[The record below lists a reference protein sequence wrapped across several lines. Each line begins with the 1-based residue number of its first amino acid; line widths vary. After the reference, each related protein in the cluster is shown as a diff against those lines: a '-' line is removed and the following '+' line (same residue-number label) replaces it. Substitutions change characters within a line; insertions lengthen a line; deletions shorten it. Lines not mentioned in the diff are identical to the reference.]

1 MSTLDKLGNRIRT
14 ERLRRELTLDQ
25 LSRKAGLS
33 KSFLSQI
40 ERGLTQPS
48 ITSLNKIAT
57 QFGWSVVNL
66 FSNGQNSYSRW
77 KYNTSVEDHAKN
89 RTAYVTD
96 VIAVRADKRKRLVLP
111 GSNVVYDLLTPDMN
125 RKLEVMHMRVKPGE
139 NSGDEPMF
147 DPPGEK
153 FCLVLRGSLEVC
165 VGDEVHKLEE
175 GDTIY
180 YPTNIPHSW
189 RALEGE
195 PIEVIW
201 VLTPPSF

>member
-139 NSGDEPMF
+139 NSGDEQML

-175 GDTIY
+175 GYTIY

>member
-77 KYNTSVEDHAKN
+77 KYNTSVEDHAQN

-139 NSGDEPMF
+139 NSGDEQML

-175 GDTIY
+175 GDITSFQK
-180 YPTNIPHSW
+180 TG
-189 RALEGE
+189 GE
-195 PIEVIW
+195 LRN
-201 VLTPPSF
+201 LTD